1 MDIKQL
7 NKNIRSIGQRGKNL
21 DNLIQDT
28 AIGGIA
34 HAIEHGNN
42 TPLTMLVCAMPKSS
56 RQKALIKLGSFPLIQ
71 HLIKRLKKAFPS
83 KKIVIISLPL

>member
-7 NKNIRSIGQRGKNL
+7 KKNIRSIGQRGKNL

-42 TPLTMLVCAMPKSS
+42 TPLTIRS
-56 RQKALIKLGSFPLIQ
+56 
-71 HLIKRLKKAFPS
+71 
-83 KKIVIISLPL
+83 